1 MEIKKSIAAGM
12 LIGFG
17 CTVYLSCE
25 KQIVGAALFSVGLLL
40 ICLLDLNLYTGKVG
54 YIFEQ
59 PRRSRCFTI
68 WCGNLIGIACVSV
81 LVRAARPQVHRAA
94 VDLIARKFELPV
106 ATLAILAFLCGMVM
120 HLSVE
125 NYMRQKN
132 SVGGIAGIVLCVIV
146 FIVCGFEHSIAD
158 MGYCILA
165 VRTVRELFIALGFVA
180 TVSVCNGL
188 GAVVMNEAL
197 KLGGEKND

>member
-1 MEIKKSIAAGM
+1 MKQVINRSIAAGM
-12 LIGFG
+12 LIGLG

-25 KQIVGAALFSVGLLL
+25 NKTAGAVLFSVGLLL
-40 ICLLDLNLYTGKVG
+40 ICLLDLNLYTGKIG

-59 PRRSRCFTI
+59 PGKLSCLAI

-81 LVRAARPQVHRAA
+81 LVRAARPQVHIAA

-120 HLSVE
+120 HLAVE
-125 NYMRQKN
+125 NYRRHKN
-132 SVGGIAGIVLCVIV
+132 SIGGVAGIVLCVVV

-165 VRTVRELFIALGFVA
+165 VRTVPEMFIALGFVA
-180 TVSVCNGL
+180 IGSIFNGL
-188 GAVVMNEAL
+188 GALMMNAAL
-197 KLGGEKND
+197 N